1 MRATVRGLRRWLRYV
16 AGVLVLTG
24 IVAAIAFPQ
33 AALNALQLPL
43 LAVFST
49 TRMVTAYVFSLV
61 FAIAYGHTAARTPI
75 PIAMDGV
82 SPFRPA
88 IAMNAPSPGRWNSVP
103 PAVKISLA
111 TRKNQPFVH
120 ERMEL

>member
-1 MRATVRGLRRWLRYV
+1 MRGISRPVTVSIRNRSEYAPRGRQRKMSR
-16 AGVLVLTG
+16 ART
-24 IVAAIAFPQ
+24 
-33 AALNALQLPL
+33 
-43 LAVFST
+43 
-49 TRMVTAYVFSLV
+49 
-61 FAIAYGHTAARTPI
+61 TAARTPI